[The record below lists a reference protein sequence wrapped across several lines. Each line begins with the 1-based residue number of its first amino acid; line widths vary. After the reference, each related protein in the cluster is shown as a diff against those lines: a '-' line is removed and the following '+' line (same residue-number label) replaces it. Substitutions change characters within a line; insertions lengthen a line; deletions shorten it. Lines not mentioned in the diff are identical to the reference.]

1 MSLLNNL
8 NPVALAQAS
17 VIIKA
22 ASAISASHTT
32 LDSATAGKDADNGK
46 QPVQDKEAQTT
57 LDSATDAFADQY
69 TSTFAVAVVNQW
81 VGTDDLEPG
90 ESLADRLVNTLIGIA
105 DENADGE
112 LGPDEVAVALEAFS
126 TASAY
131 MQNMGASA
139 EDAEAIFGDDLE
151 EAGAAASRVRE
162 LLAASLPDGDDAEGA
177 LLDSVV
183 FTDEDQEPVM
193 DSAYKKKVAI
203 RGGRK
208 VIIRKRISGTPK
220 LSSKQKLALRKAR
233 SKAFGAGAMM
243 RRAKSMRMRRQM
255 GLSR

>member
-1 MSLLNNL
+1 MNLFNNL
-8 NPVALAQAS
+8 HPVALAQS
-17 VIIKA
+17 SQIIAA
-22 ASAISASHTT
+22 ASHAT
-32 LDSATAGKDADNGK
+32 LDGAHAEKPRNGRDKGGKDA
-46 QPVQDKEAQTT
+46 QTQ
-57 LDSATDAFADQY
+57 LDSATDTFADQF
-69 TSTFAVAVVNQW
+69 TSTYAVAVVNQW

-112 LGPDEVAVALEAFS
+112 LGEAETAVALEAIS

-131 MQNMGASA
+131 LQNMGASA

-151 EAGAAASRVRE
+151 AAAEAASRVRD
-162 LLAASLPDGDDAEGA
+162 LLASALPDGDDAEGQ

-183 FTDEDQEPVM
+183 FTPEDQEPVL
-193 DSAYKKKVAI
+193 DSAYKKTVAI

-208 VIIRKRISGTPK
+208 VLVRKRISGKSK
-220 LSSKQKLALRKAR
+220 LSSRQKLALRKAR
-233 SKAFGAGAMM
+233 SKAFSAQAMM
-243 RRAKSMRMRRQM
+243 RRAKSMRMRHQM